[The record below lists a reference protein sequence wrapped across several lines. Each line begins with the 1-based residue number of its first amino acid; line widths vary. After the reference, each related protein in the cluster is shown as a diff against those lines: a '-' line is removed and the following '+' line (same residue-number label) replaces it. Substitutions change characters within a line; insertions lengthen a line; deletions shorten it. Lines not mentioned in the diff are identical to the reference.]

1 MSDPGPQRGRLVAT
15 LAIAGIVHAPLA
27 AARLVLPMIALAMGA
42 SLALAGVI
50 SALFTAA
57 PVLFSLSFGR
67 WADRSGTLRP
77 LVFSAVLTILAAL
90 AFLLAPSAQILLV
103 TASLVGAGVVFAHV
117 VATRAVG
124 ECGPPQDRAR
134 NLGLMVLG
142 YALAQFAGPM
152 LAGAVL
158 ERFGAS
164 AALAV
169 IGGFGVLT
177 LAALAGVRHNYTTE
191 FRALPEAKSRGR
203 VADLVA
209 LPALRK
215 WVIAASTFAG
225 VMTLYPFVVAIH
237 AVGAGF
243 SAVQAGGALGA
254 FAGGNFV
261 SRVVMPVLVRRLA
274 PTRLIVP
281 SLLTG
286 GAAFALVPLVER
298 FPVFAALSAV
308 IGLLL
313 GLGGPITLSLI
324 YDASPP
330 ERVNEAVGLSM
341 TLSNAIQTA
350 LPLLLGV
357 LAAAHGVA
365 PVVWG
370 LAVVM
375 GATAAL
381 VRR

>member
-1 MSDPGPQRGRLVAT
+1 MSDPGPQDRRLFAT
-15 LAIAGIVHAPLA
+15 LAIAGVVHAPLA
-27 AARLVLPMIALAMGA
+27 AARLVVPMIALAMGA

-50 SALFTAA
+50 SSLFTAA
-57 PVLFSLSFGR
+57 PVLFSLPFGR
-67 WADRSGTLRP
+67 WADRTGTLRP
-77 LVFSAVLTILAAL
+77 LAFSASLVVLAAL
-90 AFLLAPSAQILLV
+90 AFLLMPSAQILMA
-103 TASLVGAGVVFAHV
+103 TASLVGAGAVFAHV
-117 VATRAVG
+117 AATRAVG
-124 ECGPPQDRAR
+124 ECGPPQDRPR

-152 LAGAVL
+152 VAGAVL
-158 ERFGAS
+158 ERFGS
-164 AALAV
+164 TTALAV
-169 IGGFGVLT
+169 VGGFGVLT
-177 LAALAGVRHNYTTE
+177 LAALAGTSHNYTTE
-191 FRALPEAKSRGR
+191 FRAVTEARPRGR
-203 VADLVA
+203 VRDLVA
-209 LPALRK
+209 LPELRK
-215 WVIAASTFAG
+215 WVAAASTFAG

-254 FAGGNFV
+254 FAAGNFI
-261 SRVVMPVLVRRLA
+261 SRVVMPILARRLA
-274 PTRLIVP
+274 PARLIVP

-298 FPVFAALSAV
+298 FPAFAALSAV

-313 GLGGPITLSLI
+313 GLGGPITLALI
-324 YDASPP
+324 YDSAPP

-350 LPLLLGV
+350 LPLLLGI
-357 LAAAHGVA
+357 LASAHGVA

-370 LAVVM
+370 LAVAM
-375 GATAAL
+375 GATAVL